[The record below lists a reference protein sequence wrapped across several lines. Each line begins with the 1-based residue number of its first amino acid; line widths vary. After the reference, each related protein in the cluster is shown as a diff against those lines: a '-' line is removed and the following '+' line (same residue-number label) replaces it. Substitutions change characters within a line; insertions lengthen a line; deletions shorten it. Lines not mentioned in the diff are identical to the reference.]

1 MFEAAD
7 GRRLVFRSG
16 SHRSAAS
23 RHRPAA
29 FVAYIPNIHS
39 SRGVITMADHQ
50 DRPVLAMLLE
60 ALVAT
65 ALIGTFFVYG
75 SANSGPGAATTPGDV
90 AGLTLPR

>member
-1 MFEAAD
+1 MD
-7 GRRLVFRSG
+7 
-16 SHRSAAS
+16 
-23 RHRPAA
+23 
-29 FVAYIPNIHS
+29 
-39 SRGVITMADHQ
+39 DHQ

-75 SANSGPGAATTPGDV
+75 YPNSGGTAPAPEDV